1 MIRYEGET
9 MNMNDLQKALLNKYK
24 SHEEFNVIDEVLHHV
39 TKTQPEE
46 LREFID
52 KQPTTKE
59 EQLIKKMEELSPM
72 ELLYHLKGGIEPGIK
87 DLITISDI
95 MKDQKLNAGVV
106 NVLIYFIMSI
116 TVEKLPKAYTE
127 RIASHWA
134 RKRIKTVREA
144 IEVMEMAKREIK
156 YYREWQNKK
165 AKSTKHNWSA
175 FIDKMRKKGYT
186 PEELER
192 IVELHEQTKND

>member
-1 MIRYEGET
+1 

-24 SHEEFNVIDEVLHHV
+24 SHKEFNVIDEVLHHV

-52 KQPTTKE
+52 KEPTTKE
-59 EQLIKKMEELSPM
+59 EQLIKKLEELSPM
-72 ELLYHLKGGIEPGIK
+72 ELLYHLKGRIEPDIK

-95 MKDQKLNAGVV
+95 MKYQKLNAGVV

-116 TVEKLPKAYTE
+116 TVVKLPKEYTE

-134 RKRIKTVREA
+134 RKRVETVREA
-144 IEVMEMAKREIK
+144 MEVIEMAKREIK
-156 YYREWQNKK
+156 YNREWQNKK